1 MSQIKNILLIST
13 EFPPGPGG
21 IGNHAW
27 NIARQLDKKF
37 PVEVLTISDYES
49 RESCLEFDRQNGF
62 YIHRFNRYFFPMI
75 TYLMR
80 IFQIINHL
88 NQKDYSHCLV
98 SGHFSLLMSI
108 VIRFRNKKT
117 PNQ

>member
-1 MSQIKNILLIST
+1 MSPIKNILLIST

-37 PVEVLTISDYES
+37 PVEVVTISDYVS
-49 RESCLEFDRQNGF
+49 RENCLEFDKQNGL
-62 YIHRFNRYFFPMI
+62 YIHRFNRYFFPMT

-80 IFQIINHL
+80 IGLSIKKFT
-88 NQKDYSHCLV
+88 V
-98 SGHFSLLMSI
+98 S
-108 VIRFRNKKT
+108 
-117 PNQ
+117 